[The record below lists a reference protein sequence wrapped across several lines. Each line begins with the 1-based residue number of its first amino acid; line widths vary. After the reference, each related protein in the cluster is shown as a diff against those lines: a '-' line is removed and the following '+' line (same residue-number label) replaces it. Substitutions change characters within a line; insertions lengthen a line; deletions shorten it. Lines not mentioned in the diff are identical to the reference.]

1 MCAPAQKEQNTVNI
15 TVASALGLAATL
27 LAFACTVP
35 QLAKLLRGR
44 SAAGISV
51 AALANSTIS
60 GIAWTVYGIVE
71 GEPWVALPAF
81 VALPATAGALVLA
94 WRDGGNRSR
103 MWLPVVWLAVIL
115 TATAVVP
122 LVGAVPIT
130 VVLGGSVALLITP
143 AAITAW
149 RSHDVS
155 GIAASGWVFLVFDA
169 LLCGA
174 YGVIAGVDA
183 NVLYAITATVGAAAI
198 LTRISLPAHVHA
210 RLVPLPAGIDPNVHR
225 EDLSLAA

>member
-1 MCAPAQKEQNTVNI
+1 MNI
-15 TVASALGLAATL
+15 SLATTLGLAATL

-35 QLAKLLRGR
+35 QLAKLVRGR

-60 GIAWTVYGIVE
+60 GIAWTVFGLAE
-71 GEPWVALPAF
+71 GEIWVALPAF

-94 WRDGGNRSR
+94 WRDGGSRAR

-115 TATAVVP
+115 SATAAVP

-130 VVLGGSVALLITP
+130 VVLGCSVALLITP

-174 YGVIAGVDA
+174 YGVIADVDA
-183 NVLYAITATVGAAAI
+183 NVLYAITATLGAVAV
-198 LTRISLPAHVHA
+198 LTRVSLPAHVHA
-210 RLVPLPAGIDPNVHR
+210 RIVPLPAGIDPNVQR

>member
-1 MCAPAQKEQNTVNI
+1 MNI
-15 TVASALGLAATL
+15 TIATVLGLAATL

-35 QLAKLLRGR
+35 QLAKLMRGR

-60 GIAWTVYGIVE
+60 GIAWTVFGLAE
-71 GEPWVALPAF
+71 GEVWVALPAL
-81 VALPATAGALVLA
+81 VALPATAGAMVLA
-94 WRDGGNRSR
+94 WRDGGSRAR
-103 MWLPVVWLAVIL
+103 MWLPVVWLTVIL
-115 TATAVVP
+115 TATALVP
-122 LVGAVPIT
+122 LAGMVPIT
-130 VVLGGSVALLITP
+130 VVLGCSVALLITP

-155 GIAASGWVFLVFDA
+155 GIAASGWVILVFDA

-183 NVLYAITATVGAAAI
+183 NVLYAITATVGAVAI

-210 RLVPLPAGIDPNVHR
+210 RIVPLPAGIDPNVHR

>member
-1 MCAPAQKEQNTVNI
+1 VCAPARKEQNTVNI
-15 TVASALGLAATL
+15 TVATALGLAATL
-27 LAFACTVP
+27 LAFACTLP
-35 QLAKLLRGR
+35 QLAKLVRGR

-103 MWLPVVWLAVIL
+103 MWLPAVWLAVIL

-174 YGVIAGVDA
+174 YGVIADVDA
-183 NVLYAITATVGAAAI
+183 NVLYGITATLGAAAI

-210 RLVPLPAGIDPNVHR
+210 RLVPLPAGIDPDVQR

>member
-1 MCAPAQKEQNTVNI
+1 MI
-15 TVASALGLAATL
+15 D
-27 LAFACTVP
+27 AC
-35 QLAKLLRGR
+35 Q
-44 SAAGISV
+44 
-51 AALANSTIS
+51 S
-60 GIAWTVYGIVE
+60 GSRA
-71 GEPWVALPAF
+71 
-81 VALPATAGALVLA
+81 
-94 WRDGGNRSR
+94 R

-122 LVGAVPIT
+122 VLGAVPIT
-130 VVLGGSVALLITP
+130 VVLGCSVALLITP

-174 YGVIAGVDA
+174 YGVVADVDA
-183 NVLYAITATVGAAAI
+183 NVLYAITATLGAAAI

-210 RLVPLPAGIDPNVHR
+210 RIVPLPAGIDPNLAR

>member
-1 MCAPAQKEQNTVNI
+1 MNI
-15 TVASALGLAATL
+15 TIATVLGLAATL

-35 QLAKLLRGR
+35 QLAKLMRGR

-60 GIAWTVYGIVE
+60 GIAWTVFGLAE
-71 GEPWVALPAF
+71 GEVWVALPAF

-94 WRDGGNRSR
+94 WRDGGSRAR

-115 TATAVVP
+115 TAAAVVP
-122 LVGAVPIT
+122 LAGMVPIT
-130 VVLGGSVALLITP
+130 VVLGCSVALLITP

-155 GIAASGWVFLVFDA
+155 GIAASGWVILVFDA

-183 NVLYAITATVGAAAI
+183 NVLYAITATVGAVAI

-210 RLVPLPAGIDPNVHR
+210 RIVPLPAGIDPNVQR

>member
-1 MCAPAQKEQNTVNI
+1 VCALRKKEQNTVNI
-15 TVASALGLAATL
+15 TVATTL
-27 LAFACTVP
+27 LAFACTLP
-35 QLAKLLRGR
+35 QLAKLARGR

-60 GIAWTVYGIVE
+60 GIAWTVFGIVDDE
-71 GEPWVALPAF
+71 LWVALPAF

-103 MWLPVVWLAVIL
+103 LWLPVVWLAVIL

-155 GIAASGWVFLVFDA
+155 GIAASGWVILVFDA

-183 NVLYAITATVGAAAI
+183 NVLYAITATLGAAAI

-210 RLVPLPAGIDPNVHR
+210 RLVPLSTGIDPNVHR

>member
-1 MCAPAQKEQNTVNI
+1 MNI
-15 TVASALGLAATL
+15 TIATVIGLAGTL
-27 LAFACTVP
+27 LAFAYTLP
-35 QLAKLLRGR
+35 QLSKLVRGH

-60 GIAWTVYGIVE
+60 GIAWTAYGVVE
-71 GEPWVALPAF
+71 GELWVALPAF

-94 WRDGGNRSR
+94 WRGGGVRTR

-122 LVGAVPIT
+122 LVGDLPIT
-130 VVLGGSVALLITP
+130 IVLGCSVALLITP

-155 GIAASGWVFLVFDA
+155 GIAASGWAMLIVDA
-169 LLCGA
+169 LVCGA
-174 YGVIAGVDA
+174 YGLIAGIDA
-183 NVLYAITATVGAAAI
+183 NVLYAIVATVGSVAI
-198 LTRISLPAHVHA
+198 LTRISLPPHVHA
-210 RLVPLPAGIDPNVHR
+210 RLVRLPGEIVPNVAR
-225 EDLSLAA
+225 DDLSLAA

>member
-1 MCAPAQKEQNTVNI
+1 MTI
-15 TVASALGLAATL
+15 TIATAVGLAGTL
-27 LAFACTVP
+27 LAFAYTVP
-35 QLAKLLRGR
+35 QLSKLIRGC

-60 GIAWTVYGIVE
+60 GIAWTAYGVVE
-71 GEPWVALPAF
+71 DELWVALPAF

-94 WRDGGNRSR
+94 WRGGGVRTR

-122 LVGAVPIT
+122 LIGDLPIT
-130 VVLGGSVALLITP
+130 IVLGCSVALLITP

-155 GIAASGWVFLVFDA
+155 GIAAAGWAMLIVDA

-174 YGVIAGVDA
+174 YGVLAGIDA
-183 NVLYAITATVGAAAI
+183 NILYAITATVGSVVI

-210 RLVPLPAGIDPNVHR
+210 RLVRLPDEFAPDVHR

>member
-1 MCAPAQKEQNTVNI
+1 MNI
-15 TVASALGLAATL
+15 TIAAVIGFAGTL
-27 LAFACTVP
+27 LAFAYTVP
-35 QLAKLLRGR
+35 QLSKLVRGH

-60 GIAWTVYGIVE
+60 GIAWTVFGIVE
-71 GEPWVALPAF
+71 GEMWVALPAF

-94 WRDGGNRSR
+94 WRGGGVRTR

-122 LVGAVPIT
+122 LVGELPIT
-130 VVLGGSVALLITP
+130 VVLGCSVALLITP

-155 GIAASGWVFLVFDA
+155 GIAASGWAMLIVDA
-169 LLCGA
+169 LVCGA

-183 NVLYAITATVGAAAI
+183 NVLYAIVATFGSIAI
-198 LTRISLPAHVHA
+198 LTRIGIPDHVHA